1 MVYKPMQTPGDKK
14 QIEVSAPDDTIR
26 GVYANHMIALHS
38 KEEFLIDFFNLFPP
52 KGILSARIITSPGHL
67 KRMIKHLSKS
77 LENYEKNFGP
87 VTESDAPGEEQA
99 LSE

>member
-1 MVYKPMQTPGDKK
+1 MTKK
-14 QIEVSAPDDTIR
+14 RELPVKMPER
-26 GVYANHMIALHS
+26 VLPGVYSNQMLVNHTR
-38 KEEFLIDFFNLFPP
+38 EEFLIDFFNLFPP